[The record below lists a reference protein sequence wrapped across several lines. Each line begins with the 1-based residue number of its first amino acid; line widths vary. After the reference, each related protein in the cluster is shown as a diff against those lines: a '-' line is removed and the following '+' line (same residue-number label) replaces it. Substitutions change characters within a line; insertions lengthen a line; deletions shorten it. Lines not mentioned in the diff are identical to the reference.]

1 MCGCRWGRPT
11 TNRHMDNMWVATR
24 DVPLSVLISPPPAG
38 TFGCFPQVP
47 NNIKANGCHPSYL
60 PPMAL
65 LQSAKA
71 FAGASAALASDTSG
85 YRGRVE
91 RAWMANL
98 YTVLWRWD
106 ELRSYHLSAY
116 TVRPNTPLC
125 TAHCTNEITRD
136 TLQRNIACTLE
147 AVLLCFCCTHDRMA
161 KENYC

>member
-1 MCGCRWGRPT
+1 
-11 TNRHMDNMWVATR
+11 MWAATR

-116 TVRPNTPLC
+116 IYSYSDPTRLC
-125 TAHCTNEITRD
+125 VLAHCTNEITRD
-136 TLQRNIACTLE
+136 TLQCNIACYMGCNSPMF
-147 AVLLCFCCTHDRMA
+147 LLRARPHGQR
-161 KENYC
+161 EN